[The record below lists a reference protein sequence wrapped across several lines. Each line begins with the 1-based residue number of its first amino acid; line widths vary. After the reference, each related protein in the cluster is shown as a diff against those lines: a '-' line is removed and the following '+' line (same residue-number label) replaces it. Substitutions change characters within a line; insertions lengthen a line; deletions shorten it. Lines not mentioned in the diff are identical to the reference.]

1 MVCLLEPFSSI
12 GIFSA
17 QVPEGAVPRTDP
29 SEGAQKR
36 RSRADQGLQQ
46 DPSSISIRD
55 VVRVVIGEL
64 LPVFGE
70 ARSGICVSLSLT
82 STGERFVFVDL

>member
-12 GIFSA
+12 GIFRA

-29 SEGAQKR
+29 SEGAQKHG
-36 RSRADQGLQQ
+36 SRADQGLQQ

-55 VVRVVIGEL
+55 VVRYGVPYGV
-64 LPVFGE
+64 P
-70 ARSGICVSLSLT
+70 
-82 STGERFVFVDL
+82 FVPKPSQVQTFVYDGSHLYMMALIYM

>member
-1 MVCLLEPFSSI
+1 MCLLEPFSSI
-12 GIFSA
+12 GIFRT

-29 SEGAQKR
+29 SEGSQKR

-55 VVRVVIGEL
+55 DVRGVIDEL
-64 LPVFGE
+64 LPAIGE
-70 ARSGICVSLSLT
+70 ARPGVSVSLSLT